1 MTTTPD
7 AAPTS
12 LQFVTRER
20 HAGLCWERPA
30 HYQAAAAQVLAP
42 LASFEAP
49 AAASR
54 MPLAFVEQGGRWLLV
69 AVLGV
74 PSGSNLCVAP
84 DGRWTG
90 PYIPAVFRAAP
101 FALQPAPD
109 GRLLLC
115 VDEAAAR
122 VRPVGQA
129 AAGAEPFF
137 APDGAA
143 APLVRDVLDFLTRLA
158 QGGKTMERACAALHA
173 RGLLVPWNVVFQSPS
188 GEPQPVAGLWRVNEA
203 ALRQL
208 PADALHALM
217 QEGAL
222 ALAYSQL
229 LSMQH
234 IALLGEWLQARAL
247 AAPPPQAPS
256 PAPQKPDL
264 DVVRQLFEPGAP
276 DTIQFK
282 W

>member
-7 AAPTS
+7 AASTS

-20 HAGLCWERPA
+20 HAALCWERPA
-30 HYQAAAAQVLAP
+30 NYQAATAQVLAP

-74 PSGSNLCVAP
+74 PSGTNLCVAP

-90 PYIPAVFRAAP
+90 PYTPAVFRAAP

-115 VDEAAAR
+115 VDERVGR
-122 VRPVGQA
+122 VRPMGDGS
-129 AAGAEPFF
+129 AGTEPFF
-137 APDGAA
+137 APDGAP

-173 RGLLVPWNVVFQSPS
+173 RGLLVPWKVVFQSPS
-188 GEPQPVAGLWRVNEA
+188 GEPQPVAGLWRVDEA
-203 ALRQL
+203 VLRQL

-217 QEGAL
+217 QEGAV

-234 IALLGEWLQARAL
+234 IALLGDWLQARAL
-247 AAPPPQAPS
+247 AATP
-256 PAPQKPDL
+256 PAPAAQTPDL

>member
-1 MTTTPD
+1 MPTTPD

-49 AAASR
+49 TAASR

-74 PSGSNLCVAP
+74 PSGTNLCVAP

-115 VDEAAAR
+115 VDEQVGR
-122 VRPVGQA
+122 VRPMGDGS
-129 AAGAEPFF
+129 AGTEPFF

-173 RGLLVPWNVVFQSPS
+173 RGLLVPWKVVFQSPS
-188 GEPQPVAGLWRVNEA
+188 GEPQPVAGLWRVDEA
-203 ALRQL
+203 VLRQL

-247 AAPPPQAPS
+247 VSATPTPAA
-256 PAPQKPDL
+256 QKPDL

-276 DTIQFK
+276 DTLRFN

>member
-1 MTTTPD
+1 MPTTPE
-7 AAPTS
+7 AASTS

-30 HYQAAAAQVLAP
+30 HYHAAAAQVLAP

-74 PSGSNLCVAP
+74 PSGTNLCVAP

-90 PYIPAVFRAAP
+90 PYTPAVFRAAP

-122 VRPVGQA
+122 VRPADQA

-137 APDGAA
+137 TPDGAA

-173 RGLLVPWNVVFQSPS
+173 RGLLVPWKVVFQSPS
-188 GEPQPVAGLWRVNEA
+188 GEPQPVAGLWRVDEA
-203 ALRQL
+203 VLRQL

-217 QEGAL
+217 QEGAV

-234 IALLGEWLQARAL
+234 IALLGDWLQARAL
-247 AAPPPQAPS
+247 AATP
-256 PAPQKPDL
+256 PAPAAQTPDL

>member
-1 MTTTPD
+1 MTSTPE
-7 AAPTS
+7 AAPAS

-30 HYQAAAAQVLAP
+30 NYQAAAAQVLAP

-49 AAASR
+49 VAASR
-54 MPLAFVEQGGRWLLV
+54 LPLAFVEQGGRWVLV

-74 PSGSNLCVAP
+74 PSGTNLCVAP
-84 DGRWTG
+84 NGQWTG
-90 PYIPAVFRAAP
+90 PYTPAVFRAAP

-115 VDEAAAR
+115 VDEQVGR
-122 VRPVGQA
+122 VRPASEG
-129 AAGAEPFF
+129 GATTELFF
-137 APDGAA
+137 EAEGKPTA
-143 APLVRDVLDFLTRLA
+143 LVQEVLEFLTRLA
-158 QGGKTMERACAALHA
+158 QGGKTMERACAALQA
-173 RGLLVPWNVVFQSPS
+173 RGLLVPWKVVFQSPA
-188 GEPQPVAGLWRVNEA
+188 GEPQPVAGLWRVDEA
-203 ALRQL
+203 VLRQL
-208 PADALHALM
+208 PPDALHALM

-234 IALLGEWLQARAL
+234 IALLGEWLQARVRL
-247 AAPPPQAPS
+247 TAAPSA
-256 PAPQKPDL
+256 AAAPDL